1 MKRKKNHYISLSNCL
16 NKRWHYIWAL
26 LIYPTSLP
34 SQNQIS
40 SFEYSIKILFPH
52 NWRCLQIYLVSIEKY
67 NHRGCNKMQIH
78 LKLNCQLDLVMTISN
93 ETLFD
98 ISYLLIVYSHI
109 LRQKVYIFFW
119 QSANVLNSNTYYDF

>member
-1 MKRKKNHYISLSNCL
+1 M
-16 NKRWHYIWAL
+16 
-26 LIYPTSLP
+26 
-34 SQNQIS
+34 
-40 SFEYSIKILFPH
+40 
-52 NWRCLQIYLVSIEKY
+52 SIEKY